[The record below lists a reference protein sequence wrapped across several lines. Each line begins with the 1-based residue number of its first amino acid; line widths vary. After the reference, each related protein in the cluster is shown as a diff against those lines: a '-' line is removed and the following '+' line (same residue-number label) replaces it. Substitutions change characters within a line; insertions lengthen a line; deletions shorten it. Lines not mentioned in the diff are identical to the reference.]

1 MAVSPTVEFWVFKDI
16 NGNMPRRHVLICLM
30 ANTMLVPPK
39 AELVQL
45 SLHQRRKNPVEEIPG
60 HQKIVI
66 TDSGAGRRHLHV
78 ILHIWIKDMFKLSSK
93 NLVFDTQP

>member
-1 MAVSPTVEFWVFKDI
+1 
-16 NGNMPRRHVLICLM
+16 M

-45 SLHQRRKNPVEEIPG
+45 GLHQRRKNPVQVEEIPG

-66 TDSGAGRRHLHV
+66 TDSGAG
-78 ILHIWIKDMFKLSSK
+78 
-93 NLVFDTQP
+93 